1 MRCAIISSDNP
12 AMKISSFLRVVGRST
27 LFLAFIAGAIA
38 GRSLALI
45 ASKKARTLRAA
56 AEWLQATAEGCRRI
70 LALEHRTFG
79 PLPTRGLLVANHLS
93 YLDIILLAALRP
105 CVFVSKSDV
114 RSWPIFGQCAT
125 LGSTIFVDR
134 SRRTG
139 VSSVAGQMQA
149 ALEEGLLIVL
159 FPEGTSS
166 GGARVLPFRS
176 SLLEPALKLGCPVTA
191 AAIGY
196 ALDDGSVSD
205 EICYW
210 REMTL
215 LPHLLNVWS
224 KPAIQ
229 ASLRCGVP
237 RPRGG
242 DRKSLAIELHDEV
255 AALHAVSAR
264 EFGVSPLD
272 PVEEPLPV
280 SANRLPAAAKAE
292 HP

>member
-1 MRCAIISSDNP
+1 
-12 AMKISSFLRVVGRST
+12 MKISSCLRVVARST
-27 LFLAFIAGAIA
+27 RFLIFIAVAIA
-38 GRSLALI
+38 RRSLAI
-45 ASKKARTLRAA
+45 TISKKARTLRAA
-56 AEWLQATAEGCRRI
+56 AEWLQETAEGCRRI
-70 LALEHRTFG
+70 LALEPRTFG

-114 RSWPIFGQCAT
+114 RSWPIFGQCAA

-134 SRRTG
+134 TRRTG
-139 VSSVAGQMQA
+139 VGSVAGQMRA
-149 ALEEGLLIVL
+149 ALEDGLLIVL

-166 GGARVLPFRS
+166 GGNRVLPFRS
-176 SLLEPALKLGCPVTA
+176 ALLEPALDLGCPVTA

-196 ALDDGSVSD
+196 SLKEGSVSD

-210 REMTL
+210 RDMTL

-255 AALHAVSAR
+255 AALHAASAR
-264 EFGVSPLD
+264 ELGVGSLD
-272 PVEEPLPV
+272 PVQEPVPV
-280 SANRLPAAAKAE
+280 LADRLPAAAE
-292 HP
+292 TQCP

>member
-1 MRCAIISSDNP
+1 
-12 AMKISSFLRVVGRST
+12 MKITSSLRVVARST
-27 LFLAFIAGAIA
+27 RFLVFIAGAIA
-38 GRSLALI
+38 RRSLALTI
-45 ASKKARTLRAA
+45 SKKARTLRAA
-56 AEWLQATAEGCRRI
+56 AEWLQETAEGCRRI
-70 LALEHRTFG
+70 LALEPRTFG

-114 RSWPIFGQCAT
+114 RSWPIFGQCAA

-134 SRRTG
+134 NRRTG
-139 VSSVAGQMQA
+139 VSSVAGQMRA

-166 GGARVLPFRS
+166 GGNRVLPFRS
-176 SLLEPALKLGCPVTA
+176 ALLEPALELGCPVTA

-196 ALDDGSVSD
+196 SLKEGSVSD

-210 REMTL
+210 RDMTL

-255 AALHAVSAR
+255 AALHAASAR
-264 EFGVSPLD
+264 ELGVGPLD
-272 PVEEPLPV
+272 PVQEPVPV
-280 SANRLPAAAKAE
+280 LSHRLPAAAKTQR
-292 HP
+292 P

>member
-1 MRCAIISSDNP
+1 MKTPAILRITARCSRFFFFIFGEI
-12 AMKISSFLRVVGRST
+12 LRR
-27 LFLAFIAGAIA
+27 LLARTF
-38 GRSLALI
+38 SE
-45 ASKKARTLRAA
+45 KARSRRAA
-56 AEWLQATAEGCRRI
+56 AEWLQQTAEGCRRI
-70 LALEHRTFG
+70 LALKPRTFG
-79 PLPTRGLLVANHLS
+79 PLPARGLLVANHLS

-105 CVFVSKSDV
+105 CVFVSKSEV
-114 RSWPIFGQCAT
+114 RAWPIFGQCAT

-134 SRRTG
+134 TRRAEVSG
-139 VSSVAGQMQA
+139 VAEQMRA
-149 ALEEGLLIVL
+149 ALAEDLLIVL

-176 SLLEPALKLGCPVTA
+176 SLLQPALQLGCPITA

-196 ALDDGSVSD
+196 TIDQGSVPE

-210 REMTL
+210 RDMTL

-224 KPAIQ
+224 KPVIQ

-242 DRKSLAIELHDEV
+242 DRKSLALELHDEV

-264 EFGVSPLD
+264 ELGVRLPE
-272 PVEEPLPV
+272 PVEQPLP
-280 SANRLPAAAKAE
+280 SAGRGLPAAAKSQR
-292 HP
+292 P